1 MFHVFAMVSSVF
13 RRFRKC
19 FRRLFQVFHVFF
31 CLLQLLHLDVSKINQ
46 VLHVGCTWEAVDGVG
61 DVRTLRS
68 RSVQQVLQESQ
79 LVSLGI
85 TKVNDQGQLIA
96 VNLEQAAPN

>member
-1 MFHVFAMVSSVF
+1 M
-13 RRFRKC
+13 
-19 FRRLFQVFHVFF
+19 
-31 CLLQLLHLDVSKINQ
+31 LQLLHLDVSKVNRT
-46 VLHVGCTWEAVDGVG
+46 LHVGCAWEAVAGVG

-85 TKVNDQGQLIA
+85 TKVNDQGQLIS

>member
-1 MFHVFAMVSSVF
+1 M
-13 RRFRKC
+13 
-19 FRRLFQVFHVFF
+19 
-31 CLLQLLHLDVSKINQ
+31 LQLLHLNISKINR
-46 VLHVGCTWEAVDGVG
+46 VLHAGCAWEAIGGVG
-61 DVRTLRS
+61 DVQTLRS